1 MLRGGISLLPPNGE
15 HVWLVSSEIYV
26 CFVAKLKKKAKRYK
40 KQNKTKTKNK
50 CFSSGQRLFLLFA
63 TETPVK
69 F

>member
-1 MLRGGISLLPPNGE
+1 MLRGGISHVPPNGE
-15 HVWLVSSEIYV
+15 HVWLVGSEIYV

-40 KQNKTKTKNK
+40 NKTKQKPKINVSRVGRD
-50 CFSSGQRLFLLFA
+50 FFLLFA